1 MNFPQPQKPV
11 KSYNWVKQNL
21 VKDTIFENMKPVAM
35 LETHIDTKLLVE
47 AFSAKTIKG
56 SFMQRAAAVDDDK
69 DKQGEQELKLID
81 PNRAQNFSI
90 VLSRYAFD
98 FFQFC

>member
-1 MNFPQPQKPV
+1 
-11 KSYNWVKQNL
+11 
-21 VKDTIFENMKPVAM
+21 M

-47 AFSAKTIKG
+47 AFSAKTAIKG
-56 SFMQRAAAVDDDK
+56 SFMQRSAAADDDK

-90 VLSRYAFD
+90 VLSR
-98 FFQFC
+98 